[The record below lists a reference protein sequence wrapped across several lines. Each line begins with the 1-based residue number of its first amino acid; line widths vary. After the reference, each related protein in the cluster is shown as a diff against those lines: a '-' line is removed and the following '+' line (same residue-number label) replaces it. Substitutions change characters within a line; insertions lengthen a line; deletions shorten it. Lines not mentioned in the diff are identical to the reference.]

1 MATTVIMPRQGQSV
15 ESCII
20 SEFHKKVGDTVAVG
34 DVLFEYETDKASFQ
48 EEAQVAGTVLA
59 VFAEEGDE
67 IPVLENV
74 MVIGEAGETVD
85 SPAAP
90 AVVEEAP
97 APKVEAAPKA
107 APVDSNATAVIMPRQ
122 GQSVESCI
130 ITEFHKKVGD
140 TVAIG
145 DVLFEY
151 ETDKASFQEE
161 AQVEGTVLAVFAED
175 GDEIPVLEN
184 VMLIGAEGDS
194 IEGFAGAAA
203 SDVAVAEE
211 APKAEAKAAAPVA
224 APKATS
230 GKSTGFI
237 SPRAKKLADKEGVD
251 TSELAGSGPNGR
263 IIERDIQAAAAA
275 QPKVTPLAKK
285 VAASEALPIAEKGS
299 GLGGAVKANDLT
311 APVNPVY
318 GEDSVVEKLPN
329 IRKLIAKAMHA
340 SLQNSAQLTHHL
352 GADARQL
359 MAMRKKV
366 KAALAD
372 GYQHNLTLNDMI
384 CYAVI
389 QTLKKYP
396 NVNAHF
402 LGDSVRKFNK
412 VHLGLAVDTERGL
425 MVPTI
430 KNADDLSIQGLS
442 SQMKQLANACKTG
455 SIDPELLNSEG
466 ASFTVSNLGN
476 YGVEM
481 FTPVINLPQ
490 VGILGVNTIVPR
502 AKDLGDGVYG
512 FVPYLGLSLTY
523 DHQALDGGEATRFVK
538 DVANA
543 IESLDFQL

>member
-1 MATTVIMPRQGQSV
+1 MATAVILPRQGQSV

-20 SEFHKKVGDTVAVG
+20 TTLNKNVGDTVAVG

-48 EEAQVAGTVLA
+48 EEAQIDGVVLA

-67 IPVLENV
+67 IPVLENL
-74 MVIGEAGETVD
+74 MVIGKEGESTD
-85 SPAAP
+85 EFAP
-90 AVVEEAP
+90 
-97 APKVEAAPKA
+97 
-107 APVDSNATAVIMPRQ
+107 
-122 GQSVESCI
+122 G
-130 ITEFHKKVGD
+130 G
-140 TVAIG
+140 
-145 DVLFEY
+145 
-151 ETDKASFQEE
+151 AS
-161 AQVEGTVLAVFAED
+161 
-175 GDEIPVLEN
+175 
-184 VMLIGAEGDS
+184 
-194 IEGFAGAAA
+194 
-203 SDVAVAEE
+203 AEE
-211 APKAEAKAAAPVA
+211 APVADVVVEEKKEEAPVVVAKAAAT
-224 APKATS
+224 K
-230 GKSTGFI
+230 GESTGFI
-237 SPRAKKLADKEGVD
+237 SPRAKKLAEKDGVD
-251 TSELAGSGPNGR
+251 TSVVEGSGPNGR
-263 IIERDIQAAAAA
+263 IIERDVKSVAAS

-285 VAASEALPIAEKGS
+285 VAAAESLPIVESGS
-299 GLGGAVKANDLT
+299 GLSGAVKAADLT
-311 APVNPVY
+311 ATNPVY
-318 GEDSVVEKLPN
+318 GEDSVVEKMPN

-352 GADARQL
+352 GADARQ
-359 MAMRKKV
+359 MMSMRKKV

-372 GYQHNLTLNDMI
+372 GYNHNLTLNDMV

-389 QTLKKYP
+389 QTLSKYP

-442 SQMKQLANACKTG
+442 SQMKQVANACKTG
-455 SIDPELLNSEG
+455 SIDPELLNSAG

-512 FVPYLGLSLTY
+512 FVPYIGLSLTY
-523 DHQALDGGEATRFVK
+523 DHQALDGGEATRFLK
-538 DVANA
+538 DVAIA
-543 IESLDFQL
+543 IENIDFQL